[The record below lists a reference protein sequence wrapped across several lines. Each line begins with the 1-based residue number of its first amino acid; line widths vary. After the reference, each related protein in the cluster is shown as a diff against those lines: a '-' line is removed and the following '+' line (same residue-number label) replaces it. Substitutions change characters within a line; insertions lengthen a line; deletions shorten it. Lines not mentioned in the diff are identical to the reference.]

1 MRGPENTFPMPFRYI
16 KFKIIIVK
24 VNFFGRRWILIE
36 MCPDNFSIDIFA
48 RQNKGWLTLD
58 MKSYFG
64 HDMFRKVWMT
74 SEILK
79 LKTMNHLL
87 VALAVPETVQLPES
101 YIFRQVRHQL
111 ELRFQLPPHSRS
123 RLTRND
129 LLFGKVQ
136 TN

>member
-1 MRGPENTFPMPFRYI
+1 
-16 KFKIIIVK
+16 
-24 VNFFGRRWILIE
+24 
-36 MCPDNFSIDIFA
+36 
-48 RQNKGWLTLD
+48 
-58 MKSYFG
+58 
-64 HDMFRKVWMT
+64 MT